1 MLFVPCHNAAILA
14 HAAIFRAA
22 SARSVKNDFAVWAL
36 CCRSAR
42 HSKKNGKRLRYYIS
56 HRLVKD
62 RSRKH
67 PDAWRL
73 PAEQLEELIADL
85 LRKRLKRQYI
95 AARYVRDLPASETM
109 ETFAKLET
117 VKKNK
122 AMPGIDR
129 RR

>member
-1 MLFVPCHNAAILA
+1 
-14 HAAIFRAA
+14 
-22 SARSVKNDFAVWAL
+22 
-36 CCRSAR
+36 
-42 HSKKNGKRLRYYIS
+42 LRYYIS

-85 LRKRLKRQYI
+85 LRKRLKRLYI

-109 ETFAKLET
+109 VASAKLET